1 MVSHSYACSHAVTFH
16 WRSNEI
22 FQNGHRAPVTFQ
34 FQNCLSEMWVF
45 KCFLNFIHLLLYLKS
60 VIVILFQQIR
70 RYFSVTS
77 RTCTY
82 GEIREDS
89 KELAKLPR
97 HISFVVLES
106 NVSFVDLASLIV
118 WSMALGIPYI
128 SVYDREGRL
137 FKLLC
142 LYDAIHLRHAL
153 ILILLQLN
161 NVMLFMV

>member
-1 MVSHSYACSHAVTFH
+1 
-16 WRSNEI
+16 
-22 FQNGHRAPVTFQ
+22 
-34 FQNCLSEMWVF
+34 MWFF

-77 RTCTY
+77 RTCIH

-89 KELAKLPR
+89 KDLAKLPR

-106 NVSFVDLASLIV
+106 NISFVDLASLIV

-142 LYDAIHLRHAL
+142 LYDAIHSRHFTPVKQRSRLHVL
-153 ILILLQLN
+153 IRRSIFRSTRRVKEKN
-161 NVMLFMV
+161 HSSF